1 MMEGNGEFS
10 EFAKKYGNFLAPN
23 FAVIIGGK
31 NLIDQGVEVA
41 KLSVQL
47 STTASDRFSIT
58 ANNAYDVKD
67 NTFFFARDEY
77 REMIQSGQA
86 AEVKLGYGST
96 LETVFLGTVEN
107 VASSFPAGGQPQVTV
122 SGYDKSRKMM
132 KNSRLTRA
140 KDKADDKLVRFFAE
154 KTYEFPKVV
163 IDATDLKR
171 PDCVQV
177 DVSDFVFLQ
186 ELAKENSR
194 EFFVSGERFVFRKR
208 PENAKPLVTLVWGES
223 LIDFNSETNLASQV
237 KEITVSGWDEKTK
250 KDVEATVKISDVGVP
265 KELASII
272 EKTGA
277 TKRFTANVAK
287 VAEAEQKAR
296 SKFEEVT
303 SALLTGSGSCI
314 GLPDIVVGETLKL
327 EGLTEEFNGLYE
339 ITGVTHNVG
348 TGGYTTQFD
357 LQRSG

>member
-1 MMEGNGEFS
+1 MMDRFDEFS
-10 EFAKKYGNFLAPN
+10 KFAKKYGEFLAPD

-31 NLIDQGVEVA
+31 NLIEQDVEVV
-41 KLSVQL
+41 KLSVKL
-47 STTASDRFSIT
+47 STSKSDEFSIT

-67 NTFFFARDEY
+67 NTFFFGRDEY
-77 REMIQSGQA
+77 REMIQVGQA
-86 AEVKLGYGST
+86 AEVKLGYGSK

-107 VASSFPAGGQPQVTV
+107 VASSFPAGGQPQVSV

-132 KNSRLTRA
+132 KNAGFMRA

-154 KTYEFPKVV
+154 DTYGFPKVV

-171 PDCVQV
+171 RDRVQV
-177 DVSDFVFLQ
+177 NVSDYEFLQ
-186 ELAKENSR
+186 DLAKENSR
-194 EFFVSGERFVFRKR
+194 EFFVTGDRFVFRKR
-208 PENAKPLVTLVWGES
+208 PTNVTPVVTLVWGES
-223 LIDFNSETNLASQV
+223 LIDFNSQTNLASQV
-237 KEITVSGWDEKTK
+237 KAITVSGCGEKDTEP
-250 KDVEATVKISDVGVP
+250 VEATVKISDVGVP

-277 TKRFTANVAK
+277 TKRFVANVAE

-296 SKFEEVT
+296 SKFEEMT

-339 ITGVTHNVG
+339 ITDVTHNVG
-348 TGGYTTQFD
+348 TGGYTTQFE